1 MLIGV
6 IRSQAAVSAI
16 RLSRMTRRDWLTIGG
31 LCVLAAAVQALA
43 MAGVAHVRGS
53 ATAYAYQSPDAEE
66 YVSYARGIAWQ
77 GRYARIDHD
86 GRQVAPVPDTWRTPG
101 YPAVLA
107 IVVRIF
113 GDSTPV
119 LLAFHQ
125 LLTLLTVPLLWLI
138 LRRFC
143 SPRWALVPR
152 DRLVPRPVPV
162 ALQPVAAR
170 GDALHAGA
178 AGLGGGLG
186 VGGAG
191 GNGAGRWREPSFLA
205 ALPVRSILIRPIAL
219 PFILPAVVVVMW
231 DTMVRALG
239 KAPPRLRDRLWPS
252 LLGGAC
258 AVRRILNDEHLDVS
272 ERRARRP

>member
-1 MLIGV
+1 
-6 IRSQAAVSAI
+6 
-16 RLSRMTRRDWLTIGG
+16 MTRRDWLTISG
-31 LCVLAAAVQALA
+31 LCVLAAVVQTLA

-143 SPRWALVPR
+143 SPRWALVRRRSDGASTRSVSITACGCSPR
-152 DRLVPRPVPV
+152 RCSRWCCCS
-162 ALQPVAAR
+162 
-170 GDALHAGA
+170 GCGSGH
-178 AGLGGGLG
+178 
-186 VGGAG
+186 AG
-191 GNGAGRWREPSFLA
+191 GNGVGRRREPTLFGGVTGRSF
-205 ALPVRSILIRPIAL
+205 
-219 PFILPAVVVVMW
+219 
-231 DTMVRALG
+231 
-239 KAPPRLRDRLWPS
+239 
-252 LLGGAC
+252 
-258 AVRRILNDEHLDVS
+258 
-272 ERRARRP
+272 